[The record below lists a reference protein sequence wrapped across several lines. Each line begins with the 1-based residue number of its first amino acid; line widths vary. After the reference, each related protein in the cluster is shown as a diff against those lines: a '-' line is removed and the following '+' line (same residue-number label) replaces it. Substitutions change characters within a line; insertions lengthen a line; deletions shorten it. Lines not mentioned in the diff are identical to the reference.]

1 MILTFFGTGT
11 STGVPVIGCQCETCL
26 STDPRDKRMRTSALI
41 ELDNPKASILIDAG
55 PDFRTQMLANGKTNI
70 DAVLLTHIHYDHVGG
85 LDDLRGVNYSMH
97 RSIDVFAQQ
106 DVADGVMRN
115 LHYAFSP
122 HPYPGSPKMTMNVIT
137 HDTFTAAGH
146 SVTPLPVLHGN
157 LPILG
162 FRLENLAYITDAKLI
177 PDTTI
182 KLAQGVDTLVINA
195 LQPREHPSHLN
206 LEQAI
211 DIARQIGARQTFFTH
226 MSHEMGLHATRT
238 RTLPNSMALAYDGLQ
253 VEIPEF

>member
-26 STDPRDKRMRTSALI
+26 SSDPRDKRMRTSAFI

-55 PDFRTQMLANGKTNI
+55 PDFRTQMLANGKTTI

-85 LDDLRGVNYSMH
+85 LDDLRGVNYSTR
-97 RSIDVFAQQ
+97 RSIDVYARQ

-115 LHYAFSP
+115 LYYAFSP
-122 HPYPGSPKMTMNVIT
+122 SRYPGSPKMTMNVIAN
-137 HDTFTAAGH
+137 DTFTVAGH
-146 SVTPLPVLHGN
+146 SVTPLPILHGN
-157 LPILG
+157 LPIVG
-162 FRLENLAYITDAKLI
+162 FRFDNFAYITDAKQV
-177 PDTTI
+177 PDDTI

-195 LQPREHPSHLN
+195 LQTREHPSHLN

-211 DIARQIGARQTFFTH
+211 AIARQIGARQTFFTH
-226 MSHEMGLHATRT
+226 MSHEMGQHATRT
-238 RTLPNSMALAYDGLQ
+238 RTLPHSMALAYDGLQ

>member
-26 STDPRDKRMRTSALI
+26 STDPRDKRMRTSAFI

-55 PDFRTQMLANGKTNI
+55 PDFRTQMLANGKTTI

-146 SVTPLPVLHGN
+146 AVTPLPVMHGQ
-157 LPILG
+157 LPIVG
-162 FRLENLAYITDAKLI
+162 FRIGRLAYITDAKSV
-177 PDTTI
+177 PDSTI
-182 KLAQGVDTLVINA
+182 RLAQGVDTLVINA
-195 LQPREHPSHLN
+195 LGLREHPSHISLD
-206 LEQAI
+206 QAI
-211 DIARQIGARQTFFTH
+211 DIALRVNARQTFFTH
-226 MSHEMGLHATRT
+226 MSHSMGPYALRVPS
-238 RTLPNSMALAYDGLQ
+238 LPKNVTLAYDGLQ
-253 VEIPEF
+253 VQIP